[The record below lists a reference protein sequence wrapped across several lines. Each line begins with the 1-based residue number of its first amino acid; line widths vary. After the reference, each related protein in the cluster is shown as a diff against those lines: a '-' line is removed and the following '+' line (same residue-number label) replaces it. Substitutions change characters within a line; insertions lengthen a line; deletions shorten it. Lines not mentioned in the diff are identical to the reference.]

1 MRLLRDPIV
10 LITGLVVVVGVLV
23 ALVWSANTPD
33 PTPQDGLQVG
43 SDQVEDRADDPD
55 RIDTDADSD
64 ADSDADLGGADVVQF
79 DDVTDLSSVAGRRVV
94 VDRALVQG
102 VPADEGFWISAG
114 DGDRVWVL
122 LTTAGES
129 PFTVR
134 PDQRV
139 SFTGEAVEHDADF
152 VQRPEFAE
160 ADAEALVNAGAHLE
174 VSVGDIAITD

>member
-1 MRLLRDPIV
+1 VRLLRDPIV

-43 SDQVEDRADDPD
+43 SDRVDDRADDPD
-55 RIDTDADSD
+55 RIDTDTDTD
-64 ADSDADLGGADVVQF
+64 ADQADGLGGDVVQF
-79 DDVTDLSSVAGRRVV
+79 DDVTDLSSVTGRRVV

-139 SFTGEAVEHDADF
+139 SFTGEAVAHDADF

-174 VSVGDIAITD
+174 VSVGDIAIID

>member
-1 MRLLRDPIV
+1 VRLLRDPIV

-23 ALVWSANTPD
+23 ALVWSATASDTEP
-33 PTPQDGLQVG
+33 PDGLRVG
-43 SDQVEDRADDPD
+43 SEPVDGPVDGPV
-55 RIDTDADSD
+55 DA
-64 ADSDADLGGADVVQF
+64 LGDADVVRLV
-79 DDVTDLSSVAGRRVV
+79 DVTDLSSVAGRRVV
-94 VDRALVQG
+94 VDRAQVLG

-114 DGDRVWVL
+114 DGDRVWVQ

-139 SFTGEAVEHDADF
+139 SFTGEVVEHDADF

-160 ADAEALVNAGAHLE
+160 ADADALVNAGAHLE
-174 VSVGDIAITD
+174 VPVGDIALTD